1 MKKLILAATLILPAL
16 SSASASND
24 AAMGTTAFTTMSPYM
39 TVVSP
44 TATTIERS
52 KLKVI
57 LAAREDAAAFIASE
71 GAIETARLQ
80 EAFQIIREANQSLQV
95 SNMDLA
101 NFIVSIQ

>member
-16 SSASASND
+16 SSASDSND

-80 EAFQIIREANQSLQV
+80 EAFQIIREANQTLQI